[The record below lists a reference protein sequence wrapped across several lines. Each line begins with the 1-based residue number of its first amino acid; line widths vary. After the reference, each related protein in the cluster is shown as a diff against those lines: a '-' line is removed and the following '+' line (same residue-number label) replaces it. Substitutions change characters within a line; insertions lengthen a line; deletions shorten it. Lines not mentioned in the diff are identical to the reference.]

1 MCVCGRGVCVV
12 GVCVGVWVGVGGGV
26 LECVCLYNQNVSHI
40 PSIQ

>member
-1 MCVCGRGVCVV
+1 MCVV
-12 GVCVGVWVGVGGGV
+12 GVCVCGRGGGV